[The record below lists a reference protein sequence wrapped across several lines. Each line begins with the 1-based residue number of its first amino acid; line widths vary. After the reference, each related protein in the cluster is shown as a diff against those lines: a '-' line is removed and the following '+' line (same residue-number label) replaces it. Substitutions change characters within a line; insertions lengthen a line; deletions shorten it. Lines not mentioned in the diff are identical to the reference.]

1 MQALARWI
9 DSLNERVGVLN
20 AYLILPMVGVV
31 TYEVFMRYALNAPT
45 SWGFEVTT
53 FIYGVHFI
61 LAFGHCHKHDGHVSI
76 DIFEARL
83 PPRARTILRIAT
95 NVGVFLPTVGLLAVW
110 SIIYANTS
118 WQNWELASTSWA
130 PKVFPYKT
138 IMAAGMVLL
147 WLQGVAKLI
156 QDIGSLNGSDRE
168 HAGRQP

>member
-9 DSLNERVGVLN
+9 DALNERVGVLN

-31 TYEVFMRYALNAPT
+31 AYEVFMRYALNAPT

-83 PPRARTILRIAT
+83 APRPRTLLRIAASLL
-95 NVGVFLPTVGLLAVW
+95 VFLPTIGLLAVW
-110 SIIYANTS
+110 SIIYAATS
-118 WQNWELASTSWA
+118 WQQWELASTSWA

-138 IMAAGMVLL
+138 IMAAGLVLL

-156 QDIGSLNGSDRE
+156 QDFRALQGFGPQRGGSE
-168 HAGRQP
+168 P